1 MEDLLLYVNRLIRSI
16 DDNDEYIRAS
26 SIRSLGELKTR
37 IPFDLRR
44 RVVKEIVTSGKDK
57 KNIVKHAS
65 AITIGQLKDVI
76 FSEGM
81 MNVATE

>member
-1 MEDLLLYVNRLIRSI
+1 
-16 DDNDEYIRAS
+16 
-26 SIRSLGELKTR
+26 
-37 IPFDLRR
+37 
-44 RVVKEIVTSGKDK
+44 VKEIVTSGKDK